1 MRPLVADLPGNLLAV
16 PADCDQYG
24 GRRLFIA
31 FHCCP
36 AILLMAGGKS
46 LVANRKKDFLGVTDL
61 NLDLGDWGFSALVIP
76 NVRRQTCFRAT
87 DGFSSVAH
95 ISSLRL
101 ALPVEL
107 PHKNVLPSGSISVHG
122 LRAIDLPREPA

>member
-1 MRPLVADLPGNLLAV
+1 MSPMLSTHSATLDKKASRN
-16 PADCDQYG
+16 
-24 GRRLFIA
+24 
-31 FHCCP
+31 HCCP
-36 AILLMAGGKS
+36 AIFLMARGKP
-46 LVANRKKDFLGVTDL
+46 LVKNKKKGFLGVTDL
-61 NLDLGDWGFSALVIP
+61 NFDLGDWGFSALVIP

>member
-1 MRPLVADLPGNLLAV
+1 L
-16 PADCDQYG
+16 
-24 GRRLFIA
+24 
-31 FHCCP
+31 
-36 AILLMAGGKS
+36 S
-46 LVANRKKDFLGVTDL
+46 
-61 NLDLGDWGFSALVIP
+61 LDLGDWGFSALGIP

-87 DGFSSVAH
+87 DGFSAVAH
-95 ISSLRL
+95 ISSLRR